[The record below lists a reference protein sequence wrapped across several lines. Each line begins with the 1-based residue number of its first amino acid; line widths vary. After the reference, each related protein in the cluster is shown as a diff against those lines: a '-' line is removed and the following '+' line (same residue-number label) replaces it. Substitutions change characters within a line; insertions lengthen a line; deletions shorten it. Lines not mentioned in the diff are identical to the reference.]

1 MKTTS
6 KKTAVAAKVAASKP
20 RGKST
25 GAKSMSG
32 IGFGGGGSNFDGA
45 NFSRFRSFLHG
56 LQATGK
62 GGEVTA
68 WVRKELNRRGIKIF
82 NDVPQIRFLAA
93 LLARHCVGIGRF
105 PVAMTTDEDWNAKAE
120 YLFDNWASNKNYCD
134 ARGQKTFW
142 QRQRQCLIDWIRVGE
157 SFVKKSYSAEGFP
170 QFQSFGA
177 HEIGNS
183 GKEKTDEFVTDGV
196 ITDKSG
202 KVLGFRVI
210 TDDGHQDIYADSM
223 CHVADFERDDGQ
235 LRAPTA
241 MYTGLNSA
249 QDLMELGSAAKIR
262 HKLQAM
268 FTAVVKRTGSG
279 APVGKPMGSV
289 VARPGTGAG
298 AAEAEAQAQMGNL
311 LEKIGGFGAIAYLAS
326 GEELQ
331 FLQVQGND
339 AFEKL
344 AQFLISELAY
354 SIGINPET
362 AFFLSKLGGTANRA
376 GLEDFAAAIM
386 VLADRLDEQLN
397 TPFWVW
403 RVAVAM
409 SRGELP
415 RCKDPQWWK
424 VAWQGPPKMSVDLG
438 RMGALLINL
447 RNNAMITPDQ
457 YWGAQGMGWREA
469 ANAIARGIRIEKLA
483 CWNASD
489 HKPGEETP
497 FITVD
502 YHRDFRVIPGLTVLP
517 EPEKTPEDDEEE
529 TPEKKKEK
537 ETDDW
542 SPGDE

>member
-1 MKTTS
+1 MKIS
-6 KKTAVAAKVAASKP
+6 KNTRAAAVAKVSKSKP
-20 RGKST
+20 AGKSI
-25 GAKSMSG
+25 GRKSLSG
-32 IGFGGGGSNFDGA
+32 VGFGGGGSNFDGA
-45 NFSRFRSFLHG
+45 NYSRFRSFLTG

-68 WVRKELNRRGIKIF
+68 WARKELNRRACRIF
-82 NDVPQIRFLAA
+82 NDCPPVRFLTA
-93 LLARHCVGIGRF
+93 LLTRHVVGIGRF
-105 PVAMTTDEDWNAKAE
+105 PVAMTTDDDWNAKAE
-120 YLFDNWASNKNYCD
+120 YVWENWASNKNYCD
-134 ARGQKTFW
+134 ARGQKSMYG
-142 QRQRQCLIDWIRVGE
+142 RQRQCITDWIRTGE
-157 SFVKKSYSAEGFP
+157 SFVKKSFSAEGFP

-183 GKEKTDEFVTDGV
+183 GKEKADEFVTDGV

-202 KVLGFRVI
+202 KVLGFRVL
-210 TDDGHQDIYADSM
+210 TADGGHTDIYADSM

-249 QDLMELGSAAKIR
+249 QDLMEAGASEKVR
-262 HKLQAM
+262 HKLQSM
-268 FTAVVKRTGSG
+268 FTAVVKRGGSG
-279 APVGKPMGSV
+279 NPVNGKTMGSV
-289 VARPGTGAG
+289 VSKQPSSGAS
-298 AAEAEAQAQMGNL
+298 EAEAQVGNL
-311 LEKIGGFGAIAYLAS
+311 LEKIGGFGALAYLAV

-331 FLQVQGND
+331 FLQVQGNE
-339 AFEKL
+339 AFGKL
-344 AQFLISELAY
+344 SEFLVSELAY

-386 VLADRLDEQLN
+386 VLSDRLDEQLN

-403 RVAVAM
+403 RIAVAM
-409 SRGELP
+409 ARGELP

-438 RMGALLINL
+438 RMGTLLINL

-469 ANAIARGIRIEKLA
+469 ANAIARGIRVEKLA

-489 HKPGEETP
+489 HKPGETP

-502 YHRDFRVIPGLTVLP
+502 YHTDFRVIPGMTQLP
-517 EPEKTPEDDEEE
+517 VEPVEEE
-529 TPEKKKEK
+529 DPIPEKKKK
-537 ETDDW
+537 ENDDW
-542 SPGDE
+542 SPGDA

>member
-1 MKTTS
+1 MKIS
-6 KKTAVAAKVAASKP
+6 KSRTAAVSKTKP
-20 RGKST
+20 AGKST
-25 GAKSMSG
+25 GRKSLSG
-32 IGFGGGGSNFDGA
+32 VGFSGGGSNFDGA
-45 NFSRFRSFLHG
+45 NYSRFRSYLHG

-62 GGEVTA
+62 GGEVTS
-68 WVRKELNRRGIKIF
+68 WTRKELNRRACKHF

-93 LLARHCVGIGRF
+93 YLARHTVGIGRF
-105 PVAMTTDEDWNAKAE
+105 PVAMTSDDDWNAKAE
-120 YLFDNWASNKNYCD
+120 AVFDNWASNKSYCD
-134 ARGQKTFW
+134 ARGQKTYW
-142 QRQRQCLIDWIRVGE
+142 QRQRQCITDWFRVGE
-157 SFVKKSYSAEGFP
+157 SFVKKSFSAEGFP

-202 KVLGFRVI
+202 KVLGFRVL
-210 TDDGHQDIYADSM
+210 TADGGHQDIYADSM

-241 MYTGLNSA
+241 LYTGLNPA
-249 QDLMELGSAAKIR
+249 QDLMEAGSAAKIR
-262 HKLQAM
+262 HKLQSM
-268 FTAVVKRTGSG
+268 FTAAVKRTGAG
-279 APVGKPMGSV
+279 APVQKSMSSV
-289 VARPGTGAG
+289 VSKRGGSGASSG
-298 AAEAEAQAQMGNL
+298 SDQAESAVGNL
-311 LEKIGGFGAIAYLAS
+311 LEKIGGFGAIAYLAD

-344 AQFLISELAY
+344 SEFLISELAY

-403 RVAVAM
+403 RIAVAM

-415 RCKDPQWWK
+415 RCKDPRWWQ

-438 RMGALLINL
+438 RMGTLLINL

-489 HKPGEETP
+489 HKAGEEAP
-497 FITVD
+497 FIVVD
-502 YHRDFRVIPGLTVLP
+502 YHTDFRVIPGMTALPVETV
-517 EPEKTPEDDEEE
+517 EPDEEE
-529 TPEKKKEK
+529 KDTKEKKKE
-537 ETDDW
+537 TGDW
-542 SPGDE
+542 SPSDA